1 MAKKQYRVRN
11 WNKYNE
17 SLVQRG
23 SLTFWLDEK
32 AIEQWYADIEKPC
45 RGRPLRYSDIA
56 TECALT
62 LRAVFHLPL
71 RATEGFMQSILQ
83 WAKLPLEA
91 PDYTTLCKRQ
101 KRLAVELEQRLDTKQ
116 NLHIVID
123 STGLKVFGEGEWKVR
138 QHGYSKHRTWRK
150 LQIALNVE
158 SQEIESAM
166 LTTNDCHDKEV
177 LQELVEAIEG
187 NITQVGGD
195 GGYESHANYD
205 YLANKKIQALIPPR
219 KDGRI
224 KQHGNSK
231 KFPLARDQLLRE
243 IRSLGRKRW
252 KQETGYHQRSLVET
266 AMFRLKVLFGD
277 HLRNRIFEHQAVEAF
292 IRCRALNLIT
302 RLGMPESYA
311 VN

>member
-11 WNKYNE
+11 WNQYNE

-23 SLTFWLDEK
+23 SVTFWLDEK
-32 AIEQWYADIEKPC
+32 IIEQWYADMENPR
-45 RGRPLRYSDIA
+45 RGRPLQYSDVAI
-56 TECALT
+56 ECALT

-71 RATEGFMQSILQ
+71 RATEGFTQSILE

-101 KRLAVELEQRLDTKQ
+101 KTLKVELEQRLGIKE

-138 QHGYSKHRTWRK
+138 QHGYSKHRTWHK

-158 SQEIESAM
+158 SQEIACAM
-166 LTTNDCHDKEV
+166 LTTHDCHDKEI
-177 LQELVEAIEG
+177 LQELVEAIEE
-187 NITQVGGD
+187 NITKVGGD
-195 GGYESHANYD
+195 GGYESHTNYH

-231 KFPLARDQLLRE
+231 GAPLARDQRLRE
-243 IRSLGRKRW
+243 IRSLGRKCW
-252 KQETGYHQRSLVET
+252 KRETGYHQRSLVET
-266 AMFRLKVLFGD
+266 AMFRLKVLFSG
-277 HLRNRIFEHQAVEAF
+277 HLHNRIFEHQAVEAF
-292 IRCRALNLIT
+292 ILAER
-302 RLGMPESYA
+302 
-311 VN
+311 